1 MTDQQTET
9 ETENEKDFGQALAE
23 FEQQGGEKRED
34 PPMGAKV
41 SGKILSIGEESAFVD
56 LGTKSEALIETAQ
69 LKDAEGNLTLNV
81 GDTIDATVTAT
92 DPETGTLKLRRQ
104 VAGGGGKGGGRGK
117 QNNPEA
123 EAEIKMAWQHGI
135 PVEGVVSGIN
145 KGGAEVQVRGMRA
158 FCPLSQLDLRYV
170 EDPAQFVGQRLAFK
184 VSQFEEGRT
193 RPNIVLSRR
202 AILEEEQKSRAAE
215 VRSRIQVGS
224 VVTGKVTSLASYGAF
239 VDLGGLEGM
248 LHVSEIGYSRLAH
261 PKEVL
266 NVGDEVEVEVIK
278 IEKGKDEKKPERIS
292 LSRRSLEKDP
302 WQEAASSFPD
312 GTELPGKVMR
322 MESFGAFVEIAP
334 GIEGLLHISE
344 IGGGRRLN
352 HPREA
357 LQQGQEI
364 PVRVLNVDTG
374 KRRISLGMATG
385 EDADYREESK
395 PATSA
400 GPRTPR
406 SPRPDRQDRSDRPDR
421 SDRGDRSSGGGSG
434 SGGAVTSSGSGF
446 GSMADFFKNAKQVK

>member
-1 MTDQQTET
+1 MTDQQTE
-9 ETENEKDFGQALAE
+9 NEKDFAQALAE

-34 PPMGAKV
+34 PPVGAKV
-41 SGKILSIGEESAFVD
+41 SGKILSIGEETAFVD

-69 LKDAEGNLTLNV
+69 LKDAEGNLTVNV
-81 GDTIDATVTAT
+81 GETIDATVTSAN
-92 DPETGTLKLRRQ
+92 PETGTLMLRRQ
-104 VAGGGGKGGGRGK
+104 AGGTGKGAGRGSK
-117 QNNPEA
+117 NPEA

-170 EDPAQFVGQRLAFK
+170 EDPAQFVQQRLTFK
-184 VSQFEEGRT
+184 VTQFEEGRT

-215 VRSRIQVGS
+215 ARSRIQVGS
-224 VVTGKVTSLASYGAF
+224 VVRGKVTSLASYGAF

-266 NVGDEVEVEVIK
+266 NVGDEVEVQVIK

-302 WQEAASSFPD
+302 WKEAAGRFPD
-312 GTELPGKVMR
+312 GTEVTGRVMR

-334 GIEGLLHISE
+334 GVEGLLHISE

-357 LQQGQEI
+357 LQIGQEL
-364 PVRVLNVDTG
+364 PVRVLNVDSG

-385 EDADYREESK
+385 EENYREEAAAAPS
-395 PATSA
+395 
-400 GPRTPR
+400 R
-406 SPRPDRQDRSDRPDR
+406 SDRSDR
-421 SDRGDRSSGGGSG
+421 SGGSG
-434 SGGAVTSSGSGF
+434 SSGASSSSGSGF
-446 GSMADFFKNAKQVK
+446 GSMADFFKNAKRVK

>member
-1 MTDQQTET
+1 MTDQQTE
-9 ETENEKDFGQALAE
+9 NEKDFAQALAE
-23 FEQQGGEKRED
+23 FEEQGGEKRED
-34 PPMGAKV
+34 PPVGAKV
-41 SGKILSIGEESAFVD
+41 SGKILSIGEETAFVD
-56 LGTKSEALIETAQ
+56 LGTKSEALIEAAQ
-69 LKDAEGNLTLNV
+69 LKDAEGNLTANV
-81 GDTIDATVTAT
+81 GDTLDATVVAT
-92 DPETGTLKLRRQ
+92 DPETGTLMLRRHAAGTAT
-104 VAGGGGKGGGRGK
+104 AGGGKKSRG
-117 QNNPEA
+117 NPEA

-202 AILEEEQKSRAAE
+202 AILEEEQKARAAE
-215 VRSRIQVGS
+215 ARARIQVGS
-224 VVTGKVTSLASYGAF
+224 VVRGKVTSLASYGAF

-266 NVGDEVEVEVIK
+266 NVGDEVEVQIIK

-302 WQEAASSFPD
+302 WQEVAGKFPD
-312 GTELPGKVMR
+312 GTEVTGKVMR

-334 GIEGLLHISE
+334 GLEGLLHISE

-357 LQQGQEI
+357 LQIGQEL

-385 EDADYREESK
+385 EDYREE
-395 PATSA
+395 AVSA
-400 GPRTPR
+400 PSR
-406 SPRPDRQDRSDRPDR
+406 SERPDR
-421 SDRGDRSSGGGSG
+421 SERSDRSG
-434 SGGAVTSSGSGF
+434 SGGSSSSSGGSGF
-446 GSMADFFKNAKQVK
+446 GSMADFFKNVKRVK

>member
-1 MTDQQTET
+1 MTDQQTE
-9 ETENEKDFGQALAE
+9 NEKDFAQALAE

-69 LKDAEGNLTLNV
+69 LKDAEGNLTVNV
-81 GDTIDATVTAT
+81 GDTIDATVTSS
-92 DPETGTLKLRRQ
+92 DPETGTLVLRRQ
-104 VAGGGGKGGGRGK
+104 AAGTGGGSGKGGGRGK
-117 QNNPEA
+117 QSNPEA

-215 VRSRIQVGS
+215 ARSRIQVGS

-266 NVGDEVEVEVIK
+266 NVGDEVEVQVIK

-302 WQEAASSFPD
+302 WQEAAGKFPD
-312 GTELPGKVMR
+312 GTEVTGKVMR

-334 GIEGLLHISE
+334 GVEGLLHISE

-357 LQQGQEI
+357 LQQGQEL

-385 EDADYREESK
+385 EEGSYREE
-395 PATSA
+395 AVSA
-400 GPRTPR
+400 SPR
-406 SPRPDRQDRSDRPDR
+406 SSRSDR
-421 SDRGDRSSGGGSG
+421 SDRGDRPDRSERSGGGSG
-434 SGGAVTSSGSGF
+434 GSGSSSSSGGSGF
-446 GSMADFFKNAKQVK
+446 GSMADFFKNAKRVK

>member
-1 MTDQQTET
+1 MTDQQTE
-9 ETENEKDFGQALAE
+9 NEKDFAQALAE

-69 LKDAEGNLTLNV
+69 LKDAEGSLTVNV
-81 GDTIDATVTAT
+81 GDTIDATVTSA
-92 DPETGTLKLRRQ
+92 DPETGTLVLRRQ
-104 VAGGGGKGGGRGK
+104 AAAAGKGSRSKG
-117 QNNPEA
+117 NPEA

-170 EDPAQFVGQRLAFK
+170 EDPAQFVGQRLTFK

-215 VRSRIQVGS
+215 ARARIQVGS

-266 NVGDEVEVEVIK
+266 NVGDEVEVQVIK

-302 WQEAASSFPD
+302 WQEAAGKFPD
-312 GTELPGKVMR
+312 GTEVAGKVMR

-334 GIEGLLHISE
+334 GVEGLLHISE

-357 LQQGQEI
+357 LQIGQEL

-385 EDADYREESK
+385 EEGSYREEAMS
-395 PATSA
+395 S
-400 GPRTPR
+400 PR
-406 SPRPDRQDRSDRPDR
+406 SQR
-421 SDRGDRSSGGGSG
+421 SDRGDRPDRSERSGGSG
-434 SGGAVTSSGSGF
+434 SGGGSSSSSGSGF
-446 GSMADFFKNAKQVK
+446 GSMADFFKNAKRVK

>member
-9 ETENEKDFGQALAE
+9 ENEKDFAQALAE
-23 FEQQGGEKRED
+23 FEEQGGEKRED
-34 PPMGAKV
+34 PPVGAKV
-41 SGKILSIGEESAFVD
+41 SGKILSIGEETAFVD

-69 LKDAEGNLTLNV
+69 LKDAEGNLTVNV
-81 GDTIDATVTAT
+81 GDTIDATVTAAN
-92 DPETGTLKLRRQ
+92 PETGALMLKRQ
-104 VAGGGGKGGGRGK
+104 AAGGGKGGGRGTK
-117 QNNPEA
+117 NPEA
-123 EAEIKMAWQHGI
+123 EAEIKMAWQHGL

-215 VRSRIQVGS
+215 ARSRIQVGS

-266 NVGDEVEVEVIK
+266 NVGDEVEVQVIK

-292 LSRRSLEKDP
+292 LSRRSLETDP
-302 WQEAASSFPD
+302 WQEAAASFPD
-312 GTELPGKVMR
+312 GTEVTGKVMR
-322 MESFGAFVEIAP
+322 MESFGAFVQIAP
-334 GIEGLLHISE
+334 VVEGLLHISE
-344 IGGGRRLN
+344 IGAGRRLN

-364 PVRVLNVDTG
+364 PVRVLSVDTG
-374 KRRISLGMATG
+374 KRRISLGMASG
-385 EDADYREESK
+385 EGSYREE
-395 PATSA
+395 ATASS
-400 GPRTPR
+400 PR
-406 SPRPDRQDRSDRPDR
+406 SSRSERSERSDRSDRPDR
-421 SDRGDRSSGGGSG
+421 GDRSDRSGGSG
-434 SGGAVTSSGSGF
+434 SSGGSVSSSGSGF
-446 GSMADFFKNAKQVK
+446 GSMADFFKNAKRVK

>member
-9 ETENEKDFGQALAE
+9 ENKEDFAHALAE

-34 PPMGAKV
+34 PPVGAKV
-41 SGKILSIGEESAFVD
+41 SGKIQSIGEETAFVD

-69 LKDAEGNLTLNV
+69 LRDAEGNLTVNV
-81 GDTIDATVTAT
+81 GDTLDATVAST
-92 DPETGTLKLRRQ
+92 DPASGALVLQRRT
-104 VAGGGGKGGGRGK
+104 VGAVGSGGGGRGSK
-117 QNNPEA
+117 NPEA

-170 EDPAQFVGQRLAFK
+170 EDPAQFVGQRLTFK
-184 VSQFEEGRT
+184 VTQFEEGRT

-202 AILEEEQKSRAAE
+202 AILEEEQKERAAE
-215 VRSRIQVGS
+215 ARSRIQVGS
-224 VVTGKVTSLASYGAF
+224 VVRGKVTSLASYGAF

-248 LHVSEIGYSRLAH
+248 LHVSEIGYARLAH

-266 NVGDEVEVEVIK
+266 SVGEEVEVQVIK

-302 WQEAASSFPD
+302 WKEAASRFAE
-312 GTELPGKVMR
+312 GTEATGRVMR

-334 GIEGLLHISE
+334 GVEGLLHISE

-357 LQQGQEI
+357 LQAGQEI

-385 EDADYREESK
+385 EDREYREMTSQA
-395 PATSA
+395 PA
-400 GPRTPR
+400 R
-406 SPRPDRQDRSDRPDR
+406 
-421 SDRGDRSSGGGSG
+421 SGGGGGGGSSSSSSN
-434 SGGAVTSSGSGF
+434 SGGSGSGF
-446 GSMADFFKNAKQVK
+446 GSMADFFKNAKRVK

>member
-9 ETENEKDFGQALAE
+9 ENETENEKDFAQALAE
-23 FEQQGGEKRED
+23 FEQQGGEKNED
-34 PPMGAKV
+34 PPTGAKV
-41 SGKILSIGEESAFVD
+41 SGKILSIGEENAFVD
-56 LGTKSEALIETAQ
+56 LGTKSEALIEAAQ
-69 LKDAEGNLTLNV
+69 LKDAEGNLTVNV
-81 GDTIDATVTAT
+81 GDTIDATVVAT
-92 DPETGTLKLRRQ
+92 DPETGTLMLRRQ
-104 VAGGGGKGGGRGK
+104 AAGSGGGKKSRG
-117 QNNPEA
+117 NPEA
-123 EAEIKMAWQHGI
+123 EAEIKMAWQHGL

-202 AILEEEQKSRAAE
+202 AILEEEQKARATE

-224 VVTGKVTSLASYGAF
+224 VVRGKVTSLASYGAF

-248 LHVSEIGYSRLAH
+248 LHVSEIGYARLAH

-266 NVGDEVEVEVIK
+266 NVGDEIEVQVIK

-302 WQEAASSFPD
+302 WQEAASRFPD
-312 GTELPGKVMR
+312 GTEAPGRVMR

-334 GIEGLLHISE
+334 GMEGLLHISE
-344 IGGGRRLN
+344 IGAGRRLN

-357 LQQGQEI
+357 LQIGQDI
-364 PVRVLNVDTG
+364 QVRVLNVDTA

-385 EDADYREESK
+385 EERNYREASSSRPE
-395 PATSA
+395 
-400 GPRTPR
+400 R
-406 SPRPDRQDRSDRPDR
+406 SDRSDRSERPER
-421 SDRGDRSSGGGSG
+421 SGGSGGGS
-434 SGGAVTSSGSGF
+434 SSSSSGSGF
-446 GSMADFFKNAKQVK
+446 GSMADFFKNAKRVK

>member
-1 MTDQQTET
+1 MTDQQTE
-9 ETENEKDFGQALAE
+9 NEKDFAQALAE
-23 FEQQGGEKRED
+23 FEEQGGEKRED
-34 PPMGAKV
+34 PPVGAKV
-41 SGKILSIGEESAFVD
+41 TGKIASIGEETAFVD
-56 LGTKSEALIETAQ
+56 LGAKSEAVIETAQ
-69 LKDAEGNLTLNV
+69 LKDAEGNLTVNV
-81 GDTIDATVTAT
+81 GDSIDATVVSA
-92 DPETGTLKLRRQ
+92 DPETGTLMLRRQ
-104 VAGGGGKGGGRGK
+104 AAGGGGRSGGK
-117 QNNPEA
+117 NKNPEA
-123 EAEIKMAWQHGI
+123 EAEVKMAWQHGI
-135 PVEGVVSGIN
+135 PVEGMVSGIN
-145 KGGAEVQVRGMRA
+145 KGGAEVQVRGLRA

-170 EDPAQFVGQRLAFK
+170 EDPAQFVGQRLSFK

-215 VRSRIQVGS
+215 ARSRIQVGS
-224 VVTGKVTSLASYGAF
+224 VVRGKVTSLASYGAF

-266 NVGDEVEVEVIK
+266 NVGDEVEVQVIK

-302 WQEAASSFPD
+302 WQEAAGRFPD
-312 GTELPGKVMR
+312 GTEVQGRVMR

-334 GIEGLLHISE
+334 GVEGLLHISE

-357 LQQGQEI
+357 LQLGQDLQ
-364 PVRVLNVDTG
+364 VRVLNVDTA

-385 EDADYREESK
+385 EEDYRETAAAAAS
-395 PATSA
+395 
-400 GPRTPR
+400 
-406 SPRPDRQDRSDRPDR
+406 RPDR
-421 SDRGDRSSGGGSG
+421 SERSGGSG
-434 SGGAVTSSGSGF
+434 SGSPGSGSGF
-446 GSMADFFKNAKQVK
+446 GSMADFFKNVKRVK

>member
-9 ETENEKDFGQALAE
+9 ENKEEFAQALAE

-34 PPMGAKV
+34 PPVGAKV
-41 SGKILSIGEESAFVD
+41 SGKIQSIGEETAFVD

-69 LKDAEGNLTLNV
+69 LKDAEGNLTVNV
-81 GDTIDATVTAT
+81 GDTIDATVTSA
-92 DPETGTLKLRRQ
+92 DPETGALMLRRQ
-104 VAGGGGKGGGRGK
+104 AATGSGKGGGRGSK
-117 QNNPEA
+117 NPEA

-135 PVEGVVSGIN
+135 PVEGIVSGIN

-170 EDPAQFVGQRLAFK
+170 EDPAQFVGQRLAFR
-184 VSQFEEGRT
+184 VTQFEDGRT

-266 NVGDEVEVEVIK
+266 NVGDEVEVQVIK

-292 LSRRSLEKDP
+292 LSRRSLETDP
-302 WQEAASSFPD
+302 WKEAASSFPD
-312 GTELPGKVMR
+312 GAEVPGKVMR

-334 GIEGLLHISE
+334 GVEGLLHISE

-364 PVRVLNVDTG
+364 QVRVLNVDSG

-385 EDADYREESK
+385 EEGSYREETKS
-395 PATSA
+395 ATSA
-400 GPRTPR
+400 GPRAPR
-406 SPRPDRQDRSDRPDR
+406 SP
-421 SDRGDRSSGGGSG
+421 
-434 SGGAVTSSGSGF
+434 
-446 GSMADFFKNAKQVK
+446 

>member
-1 MTDQQTET
+1 MTDQQTE
-9 ETENEKDFGQALAE
+9 NEKDFAQALAE

-34 PPMGAKV
+34 PPVGAKV

-69 LKDAEGNLTLNV
+69 LKDAEGSLTVNV
-81 GDTIDATVTAT
+81 GDTVDATVTAA
-92 DPETGTLKLRRQ
+92 DPETGTLMLRRQ
-104 VAGGGGKGGGRGK
+104 AATSGGGKGRSNK
-117 QNNPEA
+117 NPEA

-170 EDPAQFVGQRLAFK
+170 EDPAQFVGQRLTFK

-215 VRSRIQVGS
+215 ARARIQVGS
-224 VVTGKVTSLASYGAF
+224 VVRGKVTSLASYGAF

-266 NVGDEVEVEVIK
+266 NVGDEIEVEVIK

-302 WQEAASSFPD
+302 WQEAAGKFPD
-312 GTELPGKVMR
+312 GTEVTGKVMR

-334 GIEGLLHISE
+334 GVEGLLHISE

-357 LQQGQEI
+357 LQIGQEL

-385 EDADYREESK
+385 EENYREEAMAS
-395 PATSA
+395 
-400 GPRTPR
+400 R
-406 SPRPDRQDRSDRPDR
+406 SNRADRADRADRSER
-421 SDRGDRSSGGGSG
+421 SGGSG
-434 SGGAVTSSGSGF
+434 SSGSGSSSSSSGSGF
-446 GSMADFFKNAKQVK
+446 GSMADFFKNVKRVK

>member
-1 MTDQQTET
+1 MTDQQTE
-9 ETENEKDFGQALAE
+9 NEKDFAQALAE

-34 PPMGAKV
+34 PPVGAKV

-69 LKDAEGNLTLNV
+69 LKDAEGNLTVNV
-81 GDTIDATVTAT
+81 GDTVDATVTAA
-92 DPETGTLKLRRQ
+92 DPETGTLMLRRQ
-104 VAGGGGKGGGRGK
+104 AAASGGGKGRGNK
-117 QNNPEA
+117 NPEA

-170 EDPAQFVGQRLAFK
+170 EDPAQFVGQRLTFK
-184 VSQFEEGRT
+184 VTQFEEGRT

-215 VRSRIQVGS
+215 ARSRIQVGS
-224 VVTGKVTSLASYGAF
+224 VVRGKVTSLASYGAF

-266 NVGDEVEVEVIK
+266 NVGDEVEVQVIK

-302 WQEAASSFPD
+302 
-312 GTELPGKVMR
+312 
-322 MESFGAFVEIAP
+322 
-334 GIEGLLHISE
+334 
-344 IGGGRRLN
+344 
-352 HPREA
+352 
-357 LQQGQEI
+357 
-364 PVRVLNVDTG
+364 
-374 KRRISLGMATG
+374 
-385 EDADYREESK
+385 
-395 PATSA
+395 
-400 GPRTPR
+400 
-406 SPRPDRQDRSDRPDR
+406 
-421 SDRGDRSSGGGSG
+421 
-434 SGGAVTSSGSGF
+434 
-446 GSMADFFKNAKQVK
+446 

>member
-1 MTDQQTET
+1 MTDQQTE
-9 ETENEKDFGQALAE
+9 NEKDFAQALAE

-34 PPMGAKV
+34 PQIGAKV
-41 SGKILSIGEESAFVD
+41 SGKILSIGEESAFID

-69 LKDAEGNLTLNV
+69 LKDPEGNLTLNV
-81 GDTIDATVTAT
+81 GDTIDATVTST
-92 DPETGTLKLRRQ
+92 DPETGALKLRRQ
-104 VAGGGGKGGGRGK
+104 AAGGGATGGKGGRGNK
-117 QNNPEA
+117 NPEA

-215 VRSRIQVGS
+215 ARSRIQVGS

-302 WQEAASSFPD
+302 WQEAAGSFPE
-312 GTELPGKVMR
+312 GTEVPGKVMR
-322 MESFGAFVEIAP
+322 MESFGAFVEIVP
-334 GIEGLLHISE
+334 GVEGLLHISE

-385 EDADYREESK
+385 DDYRAEAM
-395 PATSA
+395 PAS
-400 GPRTPR
+400 PRTPR
-406 SPRPDRQDRSDRPDR
+406 SPRPDRPDRPDR
-421 SDRGDRSSGGGSG
+421 SERADRPDRSGGSG
-434 SGGAVTSSGSGF
+434 SSGSGSSSGSGF
-446 GSMADFFKNAKQVK
+446 GSMADFFKNAKRVK

>member
-41 SGKILSIGEESAFVD
+41 SGKVLSIGEESAFVD

-69 LKDAEGNLTLNV
+69 LKDAEGNLTVNV

-104 VAGGGGKGGGRGK
+104 TAGGGKGGRGSK
-117 QNNPEA
+117 NNPEA

-135 PVEGVVSGIN
+135 PVDGVVSGIN

-170 EDPAQFVGQRLAFK
+170 EDPAQFVGQHLAFK

-312 GTELPGKVMR
+312 GTEVPGKVMR

-334 GIEGLLHISE
+334 GVEGLLHISE

-385 EDADYREESK
+385 EEGSYRDDETKS
-395 PATSA
+395 ATSA
-400 GPRTPR
+400 SPRAPR
-406 SPRPDRQDRSDRPDR
+406 SPRSDRQDRSDRPDR
-421 SDRGDRSSGGGSG
+421 SDRSDRSSGGSG
-434 SGGAVTSSGSGF
+434 SSGSVSSSGSGF
-446 GSMADFFKNAKQVK
+446 GSMADFFKNAKRVK

>member
-9 ETENEKDFGQALAE
+9 ENEKDFAQALAE
-23 FEQQGGEKRED
+23 FEEQGGEKRED
-34 PPMGAKV
+34 PPVGAKV
-41 SGKILSIGEESAFVD
+41 SGKILSIGEETAFVD

-81 GDTIDATVTAT
+81 GDAIDATVTAAN
-92 DPETGTLKLRRQ
+92 PETGALMLRRHAAGA
-104 VAGGGGKGGGRGK
+104 AGGGKKSRG
-117 QNNPEA
+117 NPEA
-123 EAEIKMAWQHGI
+123 EAEIKMAWQHGL

-215 VRSRIQVGS
+215 ARSRIQVGS
-224 VVTGKVTSLASYGAF
+224 VVRGKVTSLASYGAF

-266 NVGDEVEVEVIK
+266 NVGDEVEVQVIK
-278 IEKGKDEKKPERIS
+278 IEKGKDAKKPERIS
-292 LSRRSLEKDP
+292 LSRRSLAKDP

-312 GTELPGKVMR
+312 GTEVTGKVMR
-322 MESFGAFVEIAP
+322 MESFGAFVQIAP
-334 GIEGLLHISE
+334 GVEGLLHISE
-344 IGGGRRLN
+344 IGAGRRLN

-364 PVRVLNVDTG
+364 PVRVLSVDTG
-374 KRRISLGMATG
+374 KRRISLGMASG
-385 EDADYREESK
+385 EEGSYREEARAS
-395 PATSA
+395 SS
-400 GPRTPR
+400 TPR
-406 SPRPDRQDRSDRPDR
+406 SPRSDRSERSDR
-421 SDRGDRSSGGGSG
+421 SDRGDRGDRSERSGGSAGSG
-434 SGGAVTSSGSGF
+434 SPVSSSGSGF
-446 GSMADFFKNAKQVK
+446 GSMADFFKNAKRVK